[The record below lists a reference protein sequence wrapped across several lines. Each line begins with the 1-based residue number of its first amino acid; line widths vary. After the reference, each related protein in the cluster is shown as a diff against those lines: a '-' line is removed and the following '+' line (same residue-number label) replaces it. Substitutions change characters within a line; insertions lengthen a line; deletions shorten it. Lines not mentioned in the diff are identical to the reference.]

1 MLGLV
6 DGRGLVDGWGGGE
19 LLGDVGVGLGCS
31 KMGRGRCGM
40 LQLSM
45 GDH

>member
-1 MLGLV
+1 MLGSV

-19 LLGDVGVGLGCS
+19 LLGDMGVSWGCS
-31 KMGRGRCGM
+31 KMGGGRGGM